1 MSKWFL
7 IDDCTTA
14 KGATFEEPMAAT
26 TREEAAEELRRAW
39 DRLSRADQK
48 ARDDF
53 RAVLAEADEDGIIDY
68 ETVTDEVTREEV

>member
-1 MSKWFL
+1 MNKWFL
-7 IDDCTTA
+7 IDDMITA
-14 KGATFEEPMAAT
+14 RGLLTEEPMAAA

-53 RAVLAEADEDGIIDY
+53 RAVLAETDEDGNIDY
-68 ETVTDEVTREEV
+68 ETVTDEVTREEA

>member
-1 MSKWFL
+1 MRNWFL
-7 IDDCTTA
+7 IDDCTTV
-14 KGATFEEPMAAT
+14 KGATFEEPLAAA

-53 RAVLAEADEDGIIDY
+53 RAVLAEADEEGNIDY
-68 ETVTDEVTREEV
+68 ETVTDEVTREEA